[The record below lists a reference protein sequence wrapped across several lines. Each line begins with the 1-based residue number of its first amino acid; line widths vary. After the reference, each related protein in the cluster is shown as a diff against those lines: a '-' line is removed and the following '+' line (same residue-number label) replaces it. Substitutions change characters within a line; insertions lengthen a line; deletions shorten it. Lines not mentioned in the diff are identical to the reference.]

1 MNYAGIERKSVGCR
15 STSEEQKAFRNAP
28 TDSSSS
34 SDENDVAAVHTQF
47 ESTSCRNETT
57 ESSGTNQS
65 DESEQVVSRTPAIGS
80 YRTALTES
88 DSSSDSSENGED
100 DRQDRPSQDQLTQP
114 LFQGE
119 TNHIGVTNRHDSTGI
134 RLSTHKAPLKD
145 MTNKQGLVEPS
156 TSKPKI
162 GQKRASVGSKD
173 DQQRVGG
180 KRKKPCTVAGT

>member
-34 SDENDVAAVHTQF
+34 SDENDVAAVHTLF
-47 ESTSCRNETT
+47 ESTSGRNETT
-57 ESSGTNQS
+57 ESSGTSSNQS

-119 TNHIGVTNRHDSTGI
+119 TNHIGVTNRHDSTG
-134 RLSTHKAPLKD
+134 
-145 MTNKQGLVEPS
+145 NKYFTLLQG
-156 TSKPKI
+156 
-162 GQKRASVGSKD
+162 
-173 DQQRVGG
+173 
-180 KRKKPCTVAGT
+180 